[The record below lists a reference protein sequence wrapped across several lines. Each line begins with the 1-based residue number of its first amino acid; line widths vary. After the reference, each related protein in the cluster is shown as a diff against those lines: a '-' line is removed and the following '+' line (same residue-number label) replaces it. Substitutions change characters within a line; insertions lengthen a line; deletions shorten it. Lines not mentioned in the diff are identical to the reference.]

1 MKIDAEGHDEQV
13 IEGGGEVIR
22 CHHPVN
28 EFEGFTLND
37 VAQITDTLQRLDNT
51 AGYKIFRAV
60 NQYPFSLRLIA
71 GGKFPAPWG
80 VTVFLGDERIHTQEP
95 QRDGADVPLGVS
107 CEVSKSGV

>member
-1 MKIDAEGHDEQV
+1 M
-13 IEGGGEVIR
+13 
-22 CHHPVN
+22 
-28 EFEGFTLND
+28 
-37 VAQITDTLQRLDNT
+37 TDDFFRNRLDQMIDLLT
-51 AGYKIFRAV
+51 
-60 NQYPFSLRLIA
+60 